1 LLFFGL
7 AKRYYWQPGK
17 LVIWLTVAGI
27 IGYLYSVYIPFTL
40 PWNVD
45 VALTAVVFYGA
56 GNLFRKLMYSEEGH
70 RDVSS
75 LLDQSSKFNN
85 IFYLVKNFL
94 PMFFI
99 LVSLLYF
106 AYLLRFPTDRINM
119 SGMQYGGF
127 FSFYFL
133 AFSGIFTFVYI
144 FKKIG
149 SLEVLEY
156 YGRNSLI
163 VLALHFP
170 MKDILIKLFTVLV
183 GIELDCF
190 CCTTSTAIA
199 LTVLNLLG
207 LVPIIFLINRY
218 FPILAGKK
226 QPPAGFKGFKVRFR
240 RSPD

>member
-1 LLFFGL
+1 M
-7 AKRYYWQPGK
+7 
-17 LVIWLTVAGI
+17 
-27 IGYLYSVYIPFTL
+27 PFRL
-40 PWNVD
+40 PWNAD
-45 VALTAVVFYGA
+45 VALTSVVFYGA
-56 GNLFRKLMYSEEGH
+56 GNLFRKLMYSEEG
-70 RDVSS
+70 RSDGSS
-75 LLDQSSKFNN
+75 LIDPSSKFNN
-85 IFYLVKNFL
+85 VFFLVKNFL
-94 PMFFI
+94 PVFFI

-106 AYLLRFPTDRINM
+106 AYLLRFPTDKINL
-119 SGMQYGGF
+119 SGMLYGGF

-133 AFSGIFTFVYI
+133 AFSGIFTFIYI

-170 MKDILIKLFTVLV
+170 MKDILVKLFTVIV

-207 LVPIIFLINRY
+207 LVPIIFLINKY
-218 FPILAGKK
+218 LPFLAGKK
-226 QPPAGFKGFKVRFR
+226 QPPAGIKGFKFRFK
-240 RSPD
+240 RSPV